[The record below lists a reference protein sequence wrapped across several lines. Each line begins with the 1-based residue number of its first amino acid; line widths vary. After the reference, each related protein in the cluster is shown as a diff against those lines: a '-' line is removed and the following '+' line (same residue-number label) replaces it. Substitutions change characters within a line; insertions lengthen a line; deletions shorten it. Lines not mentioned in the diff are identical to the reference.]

1 MTMDLSAMRDK
12 FEQGE
17 LRAAEA
23 VPVAMANDAWLLM
36 VVRTNGSHDF
46 MTVARSDRQKVYKSL
61 EAVHA
66 DAQRVGFAEM
76 KIRFS
81 GGNLKVA

>member
-1 MTMDLSAMRDK
+1 MDLSAMREK
-12 FEQGE
+12 FEQGG
-17 LRAAEA
+17 LRAAVA

-36 VVRTNGSHDF
+36 VVLANGSHDF

-61 EAVHA
+61 EAVHS

>member
-1 MTMDLSAMRDK
+1 MAVDLSAMREK

-17 LRAAEA
+17 LRAAVA
-23 VPVAMANDAWLLM
+23 VPAAMTRDAWLLM
-36 VVRTNGSHDF
+36 VVCTNGSQDF
-46 MTVARSDRQKVYKSL
+46 MTVARSDRHKVYKSL

-66 DAQRVGFAEM
+66 DAERVGFAEM